1 MRSRFPYLEASTATP
16 EYVLEVIRDS
26 YRQQLQFD
34 PEAEPEMDLSFGSS
48 IDDWRLACDLV
59 RWRQLG
65 HALAEM
71 WQIQATDAEWETVLE
86 PAKTRRLGDLCTFIA
101 SRAQRPTVRASRLLG
116 SHCMTGGTFLA
127 LREALAQAGADV
139 RRLKPSS
146 PLAPYMDD
154 YGGVILWQ
162 LAKLAPGR
170 LPLVQLK
177 SCKSAEES
185 KRSKTLFR
193 LAVAGA
199 ILFGIAVGASGGQ
212 LIGLLFFGLMMLII
226 GFAFSEEE
234 HLTLPGIANFRELVD
249 CLQTQPSA

>member
-1 MRSRFPYLEASTATP
+1 M
-16 EYVLEVIRDS
+16 LEVIRDS
-26 YRQQLQFD
+26 YRQQVQFD
-34 PEAEPEMDLSFGSS
+34 PEAEPEMDLNFGSS

-65 HALAEM
+65 QALAGM
-71 WQIQATDAEWETVLE
+71 WEIQATDAEWKAVLE
-86 PAKTRRLGDLCTFIA
+86 PAKTRRLGDLCAFIA

-116 SHCMTGGTFLA
+116 SHCMTGGAFLA

-177 SCKSAEES
+177 SCKHAEDGE
-185 KRSKTLFR
+185 RSKTLFR

-199 ILFGIAVGASGGQ
+199 TLLGIAVGSSGG
-212 LIGLLFFGLMMLII
+212 LTIGPLFFGLMMLII
-226 GFAFSEEE
+226 GLAFSEEK
-234 HLTLPGIANFRELVD
+234 HLTLPGITNFRELVD
-249 CLQTQPSA
+249 CLRPQTSA